1 MQIDR
6 RKVLAL
12 SVLLPE
18 EKYLG
23 WVPYE
28 EIVDTF
34 FQRVGRSNLYRNPD
48 RTLAQLIHEE
58 ARSG

>member
-6 RKVLAL
+6 RKALAL
-12 SVLLPE
+12 SVLLPKG
-18 EKYLG
+18 KYLG

-34 FQRVGRSNLYRNPD
+34 YQRVGRSNPYRNPD
-48 RTLAQLIHEE
+48 KTLDSLIYEE
-58 ARSG
+58 ARSS